1 MKIYSASDKLK
12 CIKRELA
19 MRERA
24 YPRWVQQNK
33 ITQNEANEQIAI
45 MKEIQ
50 ADYELLEGKERLI

>member
-19 MRERA
+19 MRERV

-50 ADYELLEGKERLI
+50 DDYEILAYEERLI

>member
-19 MRERA
+19 MRERV